1 MLFGIDKMFSFILTC
16 IINCLLK
23 LLLIFEPA
31 ETKLERT
38 EGELLKRCRRF
49 YQEKFIT
56 VEDNVSIR
64 TVIFNPGVPN
74 RPPLV
79 LLHGL
84 NTGLCSFLHSVKRL
98 SRNCTVY
105 AIDLPGFAR
114 SSKPQMLGNV
124 DEIERTYV
132 KWLELWRQ
140 NLAIGKCFLLGHD
153 FGGYIATLYTL
164 SYPWRVCQ
172 LTLYEPWGFP
182 ILPFGMTDRSPSK
195 NSIEH
200 PPFFPAWL
208 NRINTVFHC
217 VRRLRFLFAIL
228 CFYFRPMHCLFQMIR
243 HPCKFVKD
251 LFKKEEA
258 WSYYKTLCQEVQTSS
273 GKNAYSRLSVLNV
286 WARDPLIKRI
296 NSLDEGVPITFI
308 FGSKSW
314 FDHRSAYEVKCSRSN
329 QDSVSVHI
337 IQAQGEGKQAIH
349 EQKPR
354 GFENIILQKLCSYE
368 EEQDEGWIEDDWIS
382 CDYSDD
388 ETYNVI

>member
-1 MLFGIDKMFSFILTC
+1 MPFGINKMFSFILTC

-23 LLLIFEPA
+23 LLLKFEAPEA
-31 ETKLERT
+31 KLERT
-38 EGELLKRCRRF
+38 EGVLLKSCKRF
-49 YQEKFIT
+49 YQEKFVT
-56 VEDNVSIR
+56 VEENVCIH

-114 SSKPQMLGNV
+114 SSKPWISGDV
-124 DEIERTYV
+124 DEIERKYV
-132 KWLELWRQ
+132 RWLEVWRQ
-140 NLAIGKCFLLGHD
+140 NLAIEKCFLLGHD

-164 SYPWRVCQ
+164 AHPWRVCQ

-182 ILPFGMTDRSPSK
+182 ILPFGMTDRSPNQ
-195 NSIEH
+195 NSIGIEH
-200 PPFFPAWL
+200 PKFFPTWL
-208 NRINTVFHC
+208 NKLDTVFHC
-217 VRRLRFLFAIL
+217 VRRLNFVYAIF
-228 CFYFRPMHCLFQMIR
+228 CFYCRQIQSLFQMIT
-243 HPCKFVKD
+243 HPCKFLQD
-251 LFKKEEA
+251 LFKKPEA
-258 WSYYKTLCQEVQTSS
+258 WLHYKTLCQEAQNSS
-273 GKNAYSRLSVLNV
+273 GKSAYSRLSVLNV
-286 WARDPLIKRI
+286 WARYPLIRRI
-296 NSLDEGVPITFI
+296 NSLDDRVPITFI

-337 IQAQGEGKQAIH
+337 IEGEGKQAIH
-349 EQKPR
+349 EEKPR
-354 GFENIILQKLCSYE
+354 EFEYIILQKLCSYE

-382 CDYSDD
+382 CDYSED
-388 ETYNVI
+388 ETYNAI

>member
-1 MLFGIDKMFSFILTC
+1 MSLGIYRMFSFILTC

-23 LLLIFEPA
+23 LLIKFEPL

-38 EGELLKRCRRF
+38 EGELLKSCRRF

-56 VEDNVSIR
+56 VEDNVSIH

-74 RPPLV
+74 RPALV
-79 LLHGL
+79 LIHGL
-84 NTGLCSFLHSVKRL
+84 NTGLCSFRRSVKRL

-105 AIDLPGFAR
+105 AIDLPGFGR
-114 SSKPQMLGNV
+114 SSKPRILGNV
-124 DEIERTYV
+124 EDIERKYV
-132 KWLELWRQ
+132 RWLELWRQ
-140 NLAIGKCFLLGHD
+140 NMTIEKCFLVGHD

-182 ILPFGMTDRSPSK
+182 ILPFGITDRSLNKSDT
-195 NSIEH
+195 EH
-200 PPFFPAWL
+200 SPFFPAWL
-208 NRINTVFHC
+208 NKLDTVFHC
-217 VRRLRFLFAIL
+217 IQHLSFIYNIL
-228 CFYFRPMHCLFQMIR
+228 CFYCRQLRSFFQIIR
-243 HPCKFVKD
+243 HPCTFLKN
-251 LFKKEEA
+251 LFKQEEA
-258 WSYYKTLCQEVQTSS
+258 WFHYKRLCKEAQNLS
-273 GKNAYSRLSVLNV
+273 GKNAYGKLSVLNV

-296 NSLDEGVPITFI
+296 NLLDDKVPITFI

-314 FDHRSAYEVKCSRSN
+314 FDHGSAYEVKCSRSN
-329 QDSVSVHI
+329 QDLVSVHI
-337 IQAQGEGKQAIH
+337 IEGQSKQDIH
-349 EQKPR
+349 EEHPR
-354 GFENIILQKLCSYE
+354 EFENIILQTLCTYE

>member
-1 MLFGIDKMFSFILTC
+1 MLQK
-16 IINCLLK
+16 
-23 LLLIFEPA
+23 FEPL

-38 EGELLKRCRRF
+38 EGALLKSCRRF

-56 VEDNVSIR
+56 VEDNVCIR
-64 TVIFNPGVPN
+64 TVVFNPGVPN

-84 NTGLCSFLHSVKRL
+84 NTGLCSFLHIVKRL

-105 AIDLPGFAR
+105 VIDLPGFAR
-114 SSKPQMLGNV
+114 SSKPRLLGNV
-124 DEIERTYV
+124 DEIERKYV
-132 KWLELWRQ
+132 RWLELWRQ
-140 NLAIGKCFLLGHD
+140 NLAIEKCFLLGHD
-153 FGGYIATLYTL
+153 FGGYIATLYTI

-182 ILPFGMTDRSPSK
+182 ILPFGMTDRSPNK
-195 NSIEH
+195 KSIEH
-200 PPFFPAWL
+200 SEFFPTWL
-208 NRINTVFHC
+208 NKLNIVYHC
-217 VRRLRFLFAIL
+217 MGHLSFVYTIL
-228 CFYFRPMHCLFQMIR
+228 CFYCRQIQSLLQMIR
-243 HPCKFVKD
+243 HPCKFLQD
-251 LFKKEEA
+251 LFKKEEE
-258 WSYYKTLCQEVQTSS
+258 WVRYKTLCQEAQNSS

-296 NSLDEGVPITFI
+296 NSLDDQVPIAFI

-337 IQAQGEGKQAIH
+337 IEGQGKQAIH
-349 EQKPR
+349 DENPR
-354 GFENIILQKLCSYE
+354 EFEHIILQKLCSYE

-388 ETYNVI
+388 ETHSVI

>member
-1 MLFGIDKMFSFILTC
+1 MPFGIDKIFSSILTFV
-16 IINCLLK
+16 INCLLK
-23 LLLIFEPA
+23 LLLKFEPLEA
-31 ETKLERT
+31 KLERT
-38 EGELLKRCRRF
+38 EGILLKSCRRF

-56 VEDNVSIR
+56 IEDNVSIR
-64 TVIFNPGVPN
+64 TVVFNPGVPN

-84 NTGLCSFLHSVKRL
+84 NSGSCSFLHSVKRL

-105 AIDLPGFAR
+105 VIDLPGFAR
-114 SSKPQMLGNV
+114 SSKPRMVGDV
-124 DEIERTYV
+124 EEIERKYV
-132 KWLELWRQ
+132 RWFELWRQ
-140 NLAIGKCFLLGHD
+140 NMAIEKCFLLGHD
-153 FGGYIATLYTL
+153 FGGYIATLYTM

-182 ILPFGMTDRSPSK
+182 ILPFGMTDRRPNK
-195 NSIEH
+195 NAIENSE
-200 PPFFPAWL
+200 FFPAWL
-208 NRINTVFHC
+208 NKLNTVFHC
-217 VRRLRFLFAIL
+217 MRYFSFVYAIM
-228 CFYFRPMHCLFQMIR
+228 CFYCKQIRSLLYMIR
-243 HPCKFVKD
+243 HPCKFIRN

-258 WSYYKTLCQEVQTSS
+258 WSYYKTLCKKAQSSS

-286 WARDPLIKRI
+286 WAKDPLIKRI
-296 NSLDEGVPITFI
+296 NSLDEKVPITFI

-337 IQAQGEGKQAIH
+337 VEGEGKQPIH
-349 EQKPR
+349 EENPKE
-354 GFENIILQKLCSYE
+354 FECIILHKLCSYE

-388 ETYNVI
+388 ETYNSI